1 MQQSAALVLTPRP
14 RLARR
19 RIVRWGGLAV
29 TVALVAIWFFL
40 LRPQVLGGPA
50 GYVMV
55 SGTSMLPKFHNG
67 DLIIVRAQSTYGVGD
82 VVAYRVPKGDPAAGL
97 QVIHRIVGGSARKGF
112 VMQGDNRS
120 APDIWHPKPTDV
132 VGKAWVSV
140 PKGGMVLAFLHSP
153 LLLGSLAA
161 GIVFAAFLGGSG
173 KKRREDE
180 PPQTV
185 PGTCLAPESAVAASA
200 VELPPL
206 PAPPRLPAAVRATP
220 YERMWGECTWTARD
234 LR

>member
-1 MQQSAALVLTPRP
+1 MEQSATLVLAPRP
-14 RLARR
+14 RLTR

-29 TVALVAIWFFL
+29 TVALVAAWFFL

-67 DLIIVRAQSTYGVGD
+67 DLIVVHAQSAYAVGD

-97 QVIHRIVGGSARKGF
+97 QVIHRIVGGSAAKGF
-112 VMQGDNRS
+112 VMQGDNRT
-120 APDIWHPKPTDV
+120 APDIWHPKATDI
-132 VGKAWVSV
+132 VGQAWMHV

-161 GIVFAAFLGGSG
+161 GIIFAMFLGGSA
-173 KKRREDE
+173 KKRRDDE
-180 PPQTV
+180 APPVVT
-185 PGTCLAPESAVAASA
+185 ASA

-206 PAPPRLPAAVRATP
+206 PAPPRPRPEAARSTS
-220 YERMWGECTWTARD
+220 YDRMWGECTWTARD